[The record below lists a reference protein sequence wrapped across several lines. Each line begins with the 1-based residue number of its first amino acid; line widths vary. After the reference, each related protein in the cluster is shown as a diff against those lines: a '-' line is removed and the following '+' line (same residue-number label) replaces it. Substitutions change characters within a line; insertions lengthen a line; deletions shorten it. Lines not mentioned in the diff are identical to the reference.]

1 MTTSMLRVE
10 ALKEAIAEKLAAN
23 VQSVAKAKSGRIDW
37 RWGKDGV
44 LEIKV
49 HPEL

>member
-1 MTTSMLRVE
+1 MTTAMLRVE
-10 ALKEAIAEKLAAN
+10 ALKEALAEKLDSNAH
-23 VQSVAKAKSGRIDW
+23 SVAKAKSGRIDW
-37 RWGKDGV
+37 RWTKDGI